1 MMMLL
6 SAVLAAVKNDMFYRQ
21 CRRKPETKKRQSTQ
35 LRKLTLCERETVIFP
50 KKTLKLTK
58 KSIAQF

>member
-21 CRRKPETKKRQSTQ
+21 CRRKPETKKAPIRADAQID
-35 LRKLTLCERETVIFP
+35 TL
-50 KKTLKLTK
+50 
-58 KSIAQF
+58 